1 MAVNLGGV
9 FVSMRARDAQFRRS
23 MRRSAESV
31 RAQQRALRSL
41 RGTVYRT
48 NRRFREFRRSV
59 LSLRG
64 AVGVVAGSSALGLL
78 IKRQAEF
85 GSSLIETSRQ
95 VNFSVESLQLL
106 GRAFQGEG
114 GNIESFNKGLRQ
126 FTRSVAEA
134 DRGVATYAHQFEAMG
149 VTLRNEQGQLRD
161 SEQILLDMAN
171 GLQGLGSQAEKTNAV
186 MTLFGARNIAFQNI
200 LQNGRKALED
210 QLASF
215 RRLGIVATDEAQR
228 LKDLNQSFA
237 DLGNALQVASSRG
250 VAVAAEEFRRF
261 NETLIQIGP
270 EAISAF
276 IRTTT
281 RLVENLHVLREIA
294 VGTGLFFAV
303 KWSAQIGRA
312 VFAAKTF
319 AAGLKAVGT
328 VLTGLHPAGR
338 ILLGLGAA
346 AGYFALRTRE
356 AVVEAGDLD
365 KRFQEN
371 IDSARIATEKILAY
385 NDAIQEQRLEI
396 KKLTAELEKFRDT
409 QLAVRQAGS
418 AVLSSPLL
426 SPSGEEARLKAI
438 EQLQAK
444 LRELE
449 KDRDAAEQAVRSRV
463 KAEADAIDAQA
474 ARIAAA
480 RERAQVTAPDFAG
493 EVRVE
498 LDRENRLLQQ
508 KLDLLQ
514 VEGDARTRLQAQH
527 QVENEFAERRIVL
540 QRELNEARKRHSAAT
555 DKEQESA
562 KTAVLIAEDRLA
574 ALTQAR
580 SQQDQLIE
588 AQQKQLRFAEGIS
601 KFEAQRQQREANR
614 TSILEAHLSHQGQL
628 NDLLAETNRLEASA
642 AALRARLSGQTPGKT
657 DPAQGAVEGRAGE
670 LARELLAAQA
680 RGDAAAA
687 EVFKASVAGLGDYRG
702 ALESLNQAR
711 EDHNDLQEKGLALT
725 QAEALVQRNSLEG
738 FQKQLNLEIQRLE
751 NASKL
756 AKLEGVA
763 KFDFQQQIKLGERRN
778 ALIAARNKANAEG
791 NLAAQKALQAEL
803 EHLNKLY
810 DQNSALNDVQK
821 KRLAV
826 LVAEAD
832 RLKKINA
839 EAKLR
844 LEFAKKTF
852 NVLTTGIQN
861 SITSGK
867 KLNEVFKEML
877 ATLIKVA
884 FRILVLR
891 QIESAFIGALR
902 GGAAKSPTP
911 AGAEIPPRFPGRA
924 GGGPVSAGQLTLVG
938 ERGEEL
944 FRPTVPGNIIPNYKL
959 RGALAGGG
967 GPSFHFNFNIES
979 TDGPGVEAAL
989 ARRLP
994 EMMQR
999 AAEVAEKIIEVK
1011 ANRKSPLR
1019 RKLRRR

>member
-161 SEQILLDMAN
+161 SEQILLDMAE

-215 RRLGIVATDEAQR
+215 RRLGVVATDEAQR

-371 IDSARIATEKILAY
+371 IDSARTATEKILAY

-409 QLAVRQAGS
+409 QLAVRQAGIG
-418 AVLSSPLL
+418 VFQLL
-426 SPSGEEARLKAI
+426 PSGVDTRLKAL
-438 EQLQAK
+438 EQLRAK

-555 DKEQESA
+555 DKEQELA

-657 DPAQGAVEGRAGE
+657 DPTQGAVEGRAGE
-670 LARELLAAQA
+670 LARDLLAAQA

-725 QAEALVQRNSLEG
+725 QAEALVQQHSEKG

-803 EHLNKLY
+803 EHLNELVIR
-810 DQNSALNDVQK
+810 DSVLNDAQK
-821 KRLAV
+821 KRLAA

-852 NVLTTGIQN
+852 NVLTTGIQDA
-861 SITSGK
+861 ITAGK
-867 KLNEVFKEML
+867 TLKEVFKEML
-877 ATLIKVA
+877 ATLLKVA
-884 FRILVLR
+884 ARIFVLR
-891 QIESAFIGALR
+891 HIESAFIAALS
-902 GGAAKSPTP
+902 GGTAKSPTP
-911 AGAEIPPRFPGRA
+911 AGAGSLSAVPPLA
-924 GGGPVSAGQLTLVG
+924 GGGPVSAGQLSLVG
-938 ERGEEL
+938 ESGPEFFL
-944 FRPTVPGNIIPNYKL
+944 PSMPGNVIPNYKL

-989 ARRLP
+989 GRRLP
-994 EMMQR
+994 EMIQG
-999 AAEVAEKIIEVK
+999 AAEVAKKMIEVK
-1011 ANRKSPLR
+1011 ANQKSPLR